1 MKKLK
6 LLFTLLVLLV
16 TTSASAEGMKY
27 VVFDLRDG
35 TQTVIALQDKP
46 IITCQSGELKVTVAG
61 EEKVSAS
68 LGDVAKYYFSDT
80 PSGIFE
86 MTEEK
91 PRIEMGHLY
100 VTRAKAGESVRVYT
114 SDGRMVGSYRIS
126 ADGNADID
134 LTTLGKGL
142 YIVKTANASIKILN
156 K

>member
-6 LLFTLLVLLV
+6 FLFTLLVLLV
-16 TTSASAEGMKY
+16 ATSASAEGMKY

-114 SDGRMVGSYRIS
+114 SDGRMIGSYRIS

-142 YIVKTANASIKILN
+142 YIVKTAKASIKILN

>member
-6 LLFTLLVLLV
+6 FLFTLLALML
-16 TTSASAEGMKY
+16 TASASAEGMQY

-46 IITCQSGELKVTVAG
+46 VITCQDGELKVTVAG

-68 LGDVAKYYFSDT
+68 LGDVAKYYFSDN
-80 PSGIFE
+80 PLNIFE
-86 MTEEK
+86 MADEK

-114 SDGRMVGSYRIS
+114 TDGRMVGSYRIS

-142 YIVKTANASIKILN
+142 YIVKTAKASIKILN
-156 K
+156 Q

>member
-6 LLFTLLVLLV
+6 FLFTMLVLMV
-16 TTSASAEGMKY
+16 TASASAEGMQY

-46 IITCQSGELKVTVAG
+46 VITCQGGELKVTVAG
-61 EEKVSAS
+61 EEKVSVS

-80 PSGIFE
+80 PLSIFE
-86 MTEEK
+86 MADEK

-114 SDGRMVGSYRIS
+114 TDGRMVGSYRIS

-142 YIVKTANASIKILN
+142 YIVKTAKASIKILN
-156 K
+156 Q

>member
-6 LLFTLLVLLV
+6 FLFTLLVLLV
-16 TTSASAEGMKY
+16 ATSASAEGMKY

-46 IITCQSGELKVTVAG
+46 VITCQSGELKVTVAG

-68 LGDVAKYYFSDT
+68 LGDVAKYYFSET
-80 PSGIFE
+80 PLSIFE

-100 VTRAKAGESVRVYT
+100 VTRGKAGDAVRIYT
-114 SDGRMVGSYRIS
+114 TDGQMVGTYPIT
-126 ADGNADID
+126 ANGTTDID

-142 YIVKTANASIKILN
+142 FIVRTAKASIKILN
-156 K
+156 Q

>member
-6 LLFTLLVLLV
+6 FLFTLLVLLV
-16 TTSASAEGMKY
+16 ATSASAEGMKY

-46 IITCQSGELKVTVAG
+46 VITCQSGELKVTVAG

-68 LGDVAKYYFSDT
+68 LGDVAKYYFSET
-80 PSGIFE
+80 PLSIFE

-100 VTRAKAGESVRVYT
+100 VTRGKAGDAVRVYT
-114 SDGRMVGSYRIS
+114 TDGRMVGTYPITANSTT
-126 ADGNADID
+126 DID

-142 YIVKTANASIKILN
+142 FIVRTAKASIKILN
-156 K
+156 Q

>member
-6 LLFTLLVLLV
+6 FLFTLLVLML
-16 TTSASAEGMKY
+16 TASASAEGMQY

-46 IITCQSGELKVTVAG
+46 VITCQGGELKVTVAG
-61 EEKVSAS
+61 EEKVSVS
-68 LGDVAKYYFSDT
+68 LGDVAKYYFSDN
-80 PSGIFE
+80 PLNIFE
-86 MTEEK
+86 MADEK

-114 SDGRMVGSYRIS
+114 TDGRMVGSYRIS

-142 YIVKTANASIKILN
+142 YIVKTAKASIKILN
-156 K
+156 Q

>member
-6 LLFTLLVLLV
+6 FLFTMLVLLV

-142 YIVKTANASIKILN
+142 YIVKTAKASIKILN

>member
-6 LLFTLLVLLV
+6 FLFTLLVLLV
-16 TTSASAEGMKY
+16 ATSASAEGMKY

-46 IITCQSGELKVTVAG
+46 VITCQSGELKVTVAG

-68 LGDVAKYYFSDT
+68 LGDVAKYYFSET
-80 PSGIFE
+80 PLSIFE

-100 VTRAKAGESVRVYT
+100 VTRGKAGDAVRIYT
-114 SDGRMVGSYRIS
+114 TDGQMVGTYPIT
-126 ADGNADID
+126 ANGTADID

-142 YIVKTANASIKILN
+142 FIVRTAKASIKILN
-156 K
+156 Q

>member
-6 LLFTLLVLLV
+6 FLFTLLVLLV
-16 TTSASAEGMKY
+16 ATSASAEGMKY

-46 IITCQSGELKVTVAG
+46 VITCQSGELKVTVAG

-68 LGDVAKYYFSDT
+68 LGDVAKYYFSET
-80 PSGIFE
+80 PLSIFE

-100 VTRAKAGESVRVYT
+100 VTRGKAGDAVSVYT
-114 SDGRMVGSYRIS
+114 TDGRMVGTYPIT
-126 ADGNADID
+126 ANGTADID

-142 YIVKTANASIKILN
+142 FIVRTAKASIKILN
-156 K
+156 Q

>member
-6 LLFTLLVLLV
+6 FLFTLLVLLV
-16 TTSASAEGMKY
+16 SASASAEGMKY

-46 IITCQSGELKVTVAG
+46 VITCQSGELKVTVAG

-68 LGDVAKYYFSDT
+68 LGDVVKYYFSET
-80 PSGIFE
+80 PLSIFE

-100 VTRAKAGESVRVYT
+100 VTRGKAGDAVRVYT
-114 SDGRMVGSYRIS
+114 TDGRMVGTYPIT
-126 ADGNADID
+126 ANGTTDID

-142 YIVKTANASIKILN
+142 FIVRTAKASIKILN
-156 K
+156 Q

>member
-6 LLFTLLVLLV
+6 FLFTLLVLML
-16 TTSASAEGMKY
+16 TASASAEGMQY

-46 IITCQSGELKVTVAG
+46 VITCQGGELKVNVAG
-61 EEKVSAS
+61 EEKVSVS

-80 PSGIFE
+80 PLSIFE
-86 MTEEK
+86 MADEK

-114 SDGRMVGSYRIS
+114 TDGRMVGSYRIS

-142 YIVKTANASIKILN
+142 YIVKTAKASIKILN
-156 K
+156 Q

>member
-6 LLFTLLVLLV
+6 FLFTLLVLLV

-142 YIVKTANASIKILN
+142 YIVKTAKASIKILN
-156 K
+156 Q

>member
-6 LLFTLLVLLV
+6 FLFTMLVLMA
-16 TTSASAEGMKY
+16 TASASAEGMQY

-46 IITCQSGELKVTVAG
+46 VITCQGGELKVNVAG
-61 EEKVSAS
+61 EEKVSVS

-80 PSGIFE
+80 PLSIFE
-86 MTEEK
+86 MADEK

-114 SDGRMVGSYRIS
+114 TDGRMVGSYRIS

-142 YIVKTANASIKILN
+142 YIVKTAKASIKILN
-156 K
+156 Q

>member
-6 LLFTLLVLLV
+6 FLFTMLVLMA
-16 TTSASAEGMKY
+16 TASASAEGMQY

-46 IITCQSGELKVTVAG
+46 VITCQSGELKVFVAG
-61 EEKVSAS
+61 QEKVSAP
-68 LGDVAKYYFSDT
+68 LGDVDKYYFSDT
-80 PSGIFE
+80 PLSIFE

-100 VTRAKAGESVRVYT
+100 VTHAKAGDSVRVYT
-114 SDGRMVGSYRIS
+114 TDGRMVGAYRIS

-134 LTTLGKGL
+134 LTILGKGL
-142 YIVKTANASIKILN
+142 FIVRTAKTSIKILN
-156 K
+156 Q

>member
-6 LLFTLLVLLV
+6 FLFTLLVLML
-16 TTSASAEGMKY
+16 TASASAEGMQY

-46 IITCQSGELKVTVAG
+46 VITCQGGELKVTVAG
-61 EEKVSAS
+61 EEKVSVS

-80 PSGIFE
+80 PLSIFE
-86 MTEEK
+86 MADEK

-114 SDGRMVGSYRIS
+114 TDGRMVGSYRIS

-142 YIVKTANASIKILN
+142 YIVKTAKASIKILN

>member
-6 LLFTLLVLLV
+6 FLFTLLVLLV
-16 TTSASAEGMKY
+16 SASASAEGMKY

-46 IITCQSGELKVTVAG
+46 VITCQSGELKVTVAG

-68 LGDVAKYYFSDT
+68 LGDVAKYYFSET
-80 PSGIFE
+80 PLSIFE

-100 VTRAKAGESVRVYT
+100 VTRGKAGDAVRVYT
-114 SDGRMVGSYRIS
+114 TDGRMVGTYPIT
-126 ADGNADID
+126 ANGTTDID

-142 YIVKTANASIKILN
+142 FIVRTAKASIKILN
-156 K
+156 Q

>member
-6 LLFTLLVLLV
+6 FLFTLLVLLV

-46 IITCQSGELKVTVAG
+46 VITCQSGELKVTVAG

-68 LGDVAKYYFSDT
+68 LRDVAKYYFSET
-80 PSGIFE
+80 PLSIFE

-100 VTRAKAGESVRVYT
+100 VTRGKAGDAVRVYT
-114 SDGRMVGSYRIS
+114 TDGRMVGTYPIT
-126 ADGNADID
+126 ANGTTDID

-142 YIVKTANASIKILN
+142 FIVRTAKASIKILN
-156 K
+156 Q

>member
-6 LLFTLLVLLV
+6 FLFTLLVLLV
-16 TTSASAEGMKY
+16 AISASAEGMKY

-46 IITCQSGELKVTVAG
+46 VITCQSGELKVTVAG

-68 LGDVAKYYFSDT
+68 LGDVAKYYFSET
-80 PSGIFE
+80 PLSIFE

-100 VTRAKAGESVRVYT
+100 VTRGKAGDAVRIYT
-114 SDGRMVGSYRIS
+114 TDGQMVGTYPIT
-126 ADGNADID
+126 ANGTTDID

-142 YIVKTANASIKILN
+142 FIVRTAKASIKILN
-156 K
+156 Q

>member
-6 LLFTLLVLLV
+6 FLFTLLVLLV

-114 SDGRMVGSYRIS
+114 SDGRMVGSYCIS

-142 YIVKTANASIKILN
+142 YIVKTAKASIKILN

>member
-6 LLFTLLVLLV
+6 FLFTLLVLLV

-114 SDGRMVGSYRIS
+114 YDGRMVGSYRIS

-142 YIVKTANASIKILN
+142 YIVKTAKASIKILN

>member
-6 LLFTLLVLLV
+6 FLFTLLVLMV
-16 TTSASAEGMKY
+16 TVGASAEGMQY
-27 VVFDLRDG
+27 VVFDLKDG

-46 IITCQSGELKVTVAG
+46 VITCQNGELKVSVAG

-80 PSGIFE
+80 PSAIFE
-86 MTEEK
+86 VADEK

-100 VTRAKAGESVRVYT
+100 VARAKAGDIVRVYT
-114 SDGRMVGSYRIS
+114 SDGRMVGNYRVA
-126 ADGNADID
+126 ADGSADID

-142 YIVKTANASIKILN
+142 YIVRTAKASLKILN
-156 K
+156 Q

>member
-6 LLFTLLVLLV
+6 FLFTLLVLML
-16 TTSASAEGMKY
+16 TASASAEGMQY

-46 IITCQSGELKVTVAG
+46 VITCQGGELKVTVAG

-80 PSGIFE
+80 PLSIFE
-86 MTEEK
+86 MADEK

-114 SDGRMVGSYRIS
+114 TDGRMVGSYRIS

-142 YIVKTANASIKILN
+142 YIVKTAKASIKILN

>member
-6 LLFTLLVLLV
+6 FLFTLLVLLV

-126 ADGNADID
+126 VDGNADID

-142 YIVKTANASIKILN
+142 YIVKTAKASIKILN
-156 K
+156 Q

>member
-6 LLFTLLVLLV
+6 FLFTLLVLLV
-16 TTSASAEGMKY
+16 ATSASAEGMKY

-80 PSGIFE
+80 PLSIFE
-86 MTEEK
+86 MADEK

-114 SDGRMVGSYRIS
+114 TDGRMVGSYRIS

-142 YIVKTANASIKILN
+142 YIVKTAKASIKILN